1 MGEFQ
6 NKELR
11 EIRRENEQ
19 LRRRIIAQV
28 HAKFPQLAIIDEK
41 IERIQREWTFDQIY
55 RLCKADYKI
64 KHPNLTYEEYTA
76 ILEQLKNEKCKLIHE
91 LKVDPN
97 YDQPIFHCS
106 ICKDLGYITSPA
118 KVCTCELNRIRMRK
132 LEKVFR
138 QSGLT
143 PEQLRETF
151 QNFNFEYYSETE
163 KMPYN
168 SEKTQKESI
177 SEIIRK
183 AKEFSQAVR
192 KGGKPKGIYLWGKS
206 GMGKTYIASAIAN
219 ELINAGVNVIY
230 KKYDQ
235 LLAQIQKTYDRNYQG
250 QNADE
255 LIETITSVNILILD
269 DLGVEKPSSDSAL
282 KLYQIIDGRLTK
294 RNPTVITSN
303 YNIDTLGER
312 YDDPII
318 GERISSRIIELC
330 DVYQVMAKEDI
341 RLLKSSNDYLKGM
354 TYGRKN

>member
-1 MGEFQ
+1 
-6 NKELR
+6 
-11 EIRRENEQ
+11 
-19 LRRRIIAQV
+19 
-28 HAKFPQLAIIDEK
+28 
-41 IERIQREWTFDQIY
+41 
-55 RLCKADYKI
+55 
-64 KHPNLTYEEYTA
+64 
-76 ILEQLKNEKCKLIHE
+76 
-91 LKVDPN
+91 
-97 YDQPIFHCS
+97 
-106 ICKDLGYITSPA
+106 
-118 KVCTCELNRIRMRK
+118 MRK